1 MAFTQWQNDLVQLLV
16 EKGLPREDIFSVM
29 LVLTKEE
36 KGAKMLAYLKET
48 DKPSPDDICKRAGE
62 IAFEETP

>member
-1 MAFTQWQNDLVQLLV
+1 MAFSPWQNDLIQLLA

-36 KGAKMLAYLKET
+36 KGQKMTAFLKEN
-48 DKPSPDDICKRAGE
+48 KGLSPDDICKKAGE
-62 IAFEETP
+62 IAFEENC